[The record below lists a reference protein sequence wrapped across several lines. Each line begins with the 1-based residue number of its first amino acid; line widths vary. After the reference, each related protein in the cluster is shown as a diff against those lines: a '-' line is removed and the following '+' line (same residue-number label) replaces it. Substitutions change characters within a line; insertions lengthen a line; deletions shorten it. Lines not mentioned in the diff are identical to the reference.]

1 VEWDP
6 LGRYSRYDEMLGQGA
21 CKTVYKA
28 FDDRGG
34 REVAWNSIK
43 VSRVVKT
50 AEDRERL
57 LEEVSLLKELK
68 HKSIIKF
75 YDSWVCER
83 TGDVNFITE
92 MFTSGT
98 LRHYRKRHKHLD
110 LGVLKSWG
118 RQILRGLL
126 YLHGHDPP
134 IIHRDLK
141 CDNIFVNGN
150 QGELKIGDLGLATL
164 LRNTNGASSVLGT
177 PEFMAPELYE
187 EDYDERVDI
196 YSFGMCLLE
205 LTTMAYPYSEC
216 ENAAQIYKKVTQGL
230 PPAGLE
236 KVKCQKLREFIKECI
251 KPVDEGR
258 PSARELLEHP
268 FLAHKEEDPPALQK
282 GGGGVLLLPGGD
294 FARSPSEKKI
304 KSRAAAAE
312 EAGGRNDGSASPSSP
327 AEGGGDP
334 ALGKPPPS
342 LLPRSG
348 SSQSLQNLQNPPASA
363 SASASA
369 STSSGEEDLPRRRPA
384 GEEPAPSWGGEKNS
398 FQFKVRGKVLNPG
411 GEDTHLLSLKLR
423 ILDREGICRTVE
435 FPYNMEED
443 SAYSVA
449 NEMVE
454 DLDLSPEDVDN
465 IALKITREVE
475 ALARDNDDGAGAE
488 RGGLL
493 DTPSGVEAA
502 PAVAPSR
509 TARSSGES
517 RRGGESHSDGHSEG
531 GASEGLEA
539 ELEREMEELL
549 QTHRQEEQDLRRTH
563 VAALERLRAAHG
575 RRLEQSRADQLH
587 AATVSEC
594 TSKSNGMKERISQME
609 SLALDGLRN
618 GKGKAAP
625 ATSGK
630 LVLQGNGRA
639 K

>member
-1 VEWDP
+1 
-6 LGRYSRYDEMLGQGA
+6 LGRYSRYDEILGQGA

-34 REVAWNSIK
+34 REVAWNRIK

-75 YDSWVCER
+75 YDSWVCET

-205 LTTMAYPYSEC
+205 LSTMAYPYSEC

-236 KVKCQKLREFIKECI
+236 KVKCQTLRDFIEECI
-251 KPVDEGR
+251 QPIDEGR

-268 FLAHKEEDPPALQK
+268 FLAKEEEQPALQK
-282 GGGGVLLLPGGD
+282 GGGGEE
-294 FARSPSEKKI
+294 EKGNKM
-304 KSRAAAAE
+304 AAATE
-312 EAGGRNDGSASPSSP
+312 EGAGRNDGLASPSSP
-327 AEGGGDP
+327 AENGSDP
-334 ALGKPPPS
+334 AAKPPKS

-348 SSQSLQNLQNPPASA
+348 SSQNLLPMPA

-369 STSSGEEDLPRRRPA
+369 STSSGEEDLPRSRPA
-384 GEEPAPSWGGEKNS
+384 GEEPPPSSWGGEKNS

-475 ALARDNDDGAGAE
+475 ALARDNGDDASAE
-488 RGGLL
+488 RGGML
-493 DTPSGVEAA
+493 TPTGVEAA
-502 PAVAPSR
+502 TAAAPSR
-509 TARSSGES
+509 PARSSGD
-517 RRGGESHSDGHSEG
+517 SHSDGFSGG
-531 GASEGLEA
+531 GASREGLEA

-549 QTHRQEEQDLRRTH
+549 QAHRQEEQDLRRSH
-563 VAALERLRAAHG
+563 VVALERLRAAHG
-575 RRLEQSRADQLH
+575 RRIEQSRADQLH

-594 TSKSNGMKERISQME
+594 TSKSNGMHERISQME

-618 GKGKAAP
+618 GKGKAAA

-630 LVLQGNGRA
+630 LVLQGNGRV